1 MAVDLEAPRILIAR
15 MSALG
20 DTILTLPVACA
31 LRDRY
36 PDAFLAWVVERG
48 AASALRNHEDLDQVI
63 ELPRGWF
70 VSPIGIAS
78 ARAKLRRLKID
89 VAIDC
94 QSITKTALACWLSG
108 AATRIGCDGRYGCEL
123 SPWLNNLLI
132 EPESR
137 HLIDRSLELIE
148 PLGVDRPRI
157 RWRYPLADPAL
168 EAMASYVQ
176 QQNLE
181 TGYAVINPGAT
192 WQSKLWEMGRFGQV
206 AGRLARDAGVP
217 SIVVW
222 GNPVE
227 RDWAEQVVEASSGGA
242 RLAPRTSL
250 EELAALLLGA
260 RLVLS
265 ADTGPLHM
273 AVAVGAPTVGLY
285 GATLLEDCGPYG
297 APHIGLQKDYES
309 GSRSARRKA
318 DNTAMRAITVEDAY
332 QACLRLIDQR
342 GQRVA

>member
-20 DTILTLPVACA
+20 DTILTLPVVCA
-31 LRDRY
+31 LRERF

-48 AASALRNHEDLDQVI
+48 AACAVRNHEDLDQVI

-70 VSPIGIAS
+70 VSPFGVAS
-78 ARAKLRRLKID
+78 ARAKLRRLQID

-108 AATRIGCDGRYGCEL
+108 AKTRIGCKGRYGCEL
-123 SPWLNNLLI
+123 SPWLNNLLF
-132 EPESR
+132 EPEKP
-137 HLIDRSLELIE
+137 HLTDRSLELVE
-148 PLGVDRPRI
+148 PLGVERPRI
-157 RWRYPLADPAL
+157 RWRYPLVDPAL
-168 EAMASYVQ
+168 EAMASYIQ
-176 QQNLE
+176 LQGLE

-192 WQSKLWEMGRFGQV
+192 WESKLWEMDRFGQV
-206 AGRLARDAGVP
+206 ASRLAREVGLP

-222 GNPVE
+222 GNSVE
-227 RDWAEQVVEASSGGA
+227 LGLAEQVIAASNGDA

-250 EELAALLLGA
+250 EELAALLMGA

-297 APHIGLQKDYES
+297 APHIGLQRDYES
-309 GSRSARRKA
+309 GSRSTRRKA

-332 QACLRLIDQR
+332 QACLRLIEHR
-342 GQRVA
+342 GLRVA